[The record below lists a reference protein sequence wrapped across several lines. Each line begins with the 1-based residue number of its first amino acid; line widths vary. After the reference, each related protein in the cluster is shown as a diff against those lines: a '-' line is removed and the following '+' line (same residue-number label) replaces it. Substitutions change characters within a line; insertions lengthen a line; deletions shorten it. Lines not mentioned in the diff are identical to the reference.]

1 MSHLISSWCRKQRD
15 LLLLERQEEIDQLN
29 TKLETLSAR
38 ECEKV
43 GLSILSLVV
52 EEISI
57 SLYGRTC
64 LCVQRKDKKVLPNHS
79 LKVGDEAGTCT
90 GLFFLSF

>member
-1 MSHLISSWCRKQRD
+1 MSHVISTWCQKQRE
-15 LLLLERQEEIDQLN
+15 LLQLERQEEMDQLT

-38 ECEKV
+38 ECEKT
-43 GLSILSLVV
+43 GISILSLVI

-64 LCVQRKDKKVLPNHS
+64 LSLRRKDKKLLPNHS
-79 LKVGDEAGTCT
+79 LKVGDEA
-90 GLFFLSF
+90 SK